1 MTICLFTSGAWLN
14 LEENSKDLN
23 HTYIQ
28 DTQWLKIYIFVIAF
42 VPFWIRLM
50 QCFRR
55 YYETKLVVNLK
66 NACKYF
72 SSILVQTGAIFFT
85 LYSKESNLAFY
96 SFVAINILSTSFSY
110 YWDLYMDW
118 GLLRSNEKG
127 KRYLRNKMMYPVWFY
142 YFAAVTNLVMR
153 LMWVVSLF
161 NSMYPVWF
169 IQSQTN
175 ILILSIIEGMRRAQW
190 ALIRIENEEV
200 NNFELYR
207 NVLQIPEFEEDIVKT
222 NDTK

>member
-1 MTICLFTSGAWLN
+1 MFYLRSRKEILRVLVNIIASPFGTVKFKHFFLADIITSLVLPLKDLGMTICLFTSGAWLN

-169 IQSQTN
+169 I
-175 ILILSIIEGMRRAQW
+175 
-190 ALIRIENEEV
+190 
-200 NNFELYR
+200 
-207 NVLQIPEFEEDIVKT
+207 
-222 NDTK
+222 